1 MGIRINRNDDGNLL
15 SSLRANSKAI
25 QDATR
30 ELSSGLRLNQAADD
44 AAAMAIA
51 TRLEAENRGLQQA
64 QRNVQSGVSII
75 QTAEGGLNNIENDV
89 QRIRELAVQASNG
102 TLSTDDRQAIQ
113 SEINQLVSNI
123 DQTANNTEF
132 NGQALIEGSAAGA
145 DSLTVAGGANGTETI
160 DIDIADSR
168 AAALGLDTID
178 VTSQAGASAAI
189 AAADQA
195 IEQVLTTRAE
205 IGATQNRLQSQS
217 NRLATTQ
224 VNTEAVRS
232 RIRDADIAEAVTQR
246 TAAAIRN
253 QFAIALPAQQNQ
265 NRGSVLQLL
274 NE

>member
-1 MGIRINRNDDGNLL
+1 MGVRINRNDDGNLL
-15 SSLRANSKAI
+15 SSLRANSRAI

-51 TRLEAENRGLQQA
+51 TRLEAENRGSQQA
-64 QRNVQSGVSII
+64 QRNVQAGVSII
-75 QTAEGGLNNIENDV
+75 QTAEGGLNNIENYV

-168 AAALGLDTID
+168 ASALGLDTID

-195 IEQVLTTRAE
+195 IEQVSTARAE
-205 IGATQNRLQSQS
+205 IGATQSRLQSQS
-217 NRLATTQ
+217 NRPATTQ

-232 RIRDADIAEAVTQR
+232 RIRDADIAEAVTHR
-246 TAAAIRN
+246 TAAANRN
-253 QFAIALPAQQNQ
+253 QFAIALQAQQNQ

>member
-1 MGIRINRNDDGNLL
+1 MGIRINGNDDGGPL
-15 SSLRANSKAI
+15 SSLRNSSRAI
-25 QDATR
+25 EDSTR
-30 ELSSGLRLNQAADD
+30 QLSSGLRLNQAADD

-64 QRNVQSGVSII
+64 QRNVQAGVSII
-75 QTAEGGLNNIENDV
+75 QTAEGGLNSIENDV
-89 QRIRELAVQASNG
+89 QRIRELAVQADNG
-102 TLSTDDRQAIQ
+102 TLDTQDRQAIQ
-113 SEINQLVSNI
+113 SEIDQLVANI
-123 DQTANNTEF
+123 DQTATNTEF

-145 DSLTVAGGANGTETI
+145 DALRIAGGASGTETI

-178 VTSQAGASAAI
+178 VTTQAGAGAAI

-195 IEQVLTTRAE
+195 IEQVSTARSE

-224 VNTEAVRS
+224 VNTEAARS

-246 TAAAIRN
+246 TAAAIRS
-253 QFAIALPAQQNQ
+253 QFAIALQAQQNQ

>member
-15 SSLRANSKAI
+15 SSLRANSRAI
-25 QDATR
+25 EDATR
-30 ELSSGLRLNQAADD
+30 KLSSGLRLNQAADD

-123 DQTANNTEF
+123 DQTASNTEF

-195 IEQVLTTRAE
+195 IEQVSTTRAE

-253 QFAIALPAQQNQ
+253 QFAIALQAQQNQ

>member
-15 SSLRANSKAI
+15 SSLRANSRAVE
-25 QDATR
+25 DATR
-30 ELSSGLRLNQAADD
+30 KLSSGLRLNQAADD

-75 QTAEGGLNNIENDV
+75 QTAEGGLNSIENDV

-123 DQTANNTEF
+123 DQTASNTEF

-195 IEQVLTTRAE
+195 IEQVSTTRAE

-253 QFAIALPAQQNQ
+253 QFAIALQAQQNQ
-265 NRGSVLQLL
+265 NPGSVLQLL

>member
-1 MGIRINRNDDGNLL
+1 MGIRINGDDR
-15 SSLRANSKAI
+15 SSLASLRNNSRAI
-25 QDATR
+25 EDATR
-30 ELSSGLRLNQAADD
+30 QLSSGLRLNRAADD
-44 AAAMAIA
+44 AAALAIA

-64 QRNVQSGVSII
+64 QRNVQAGVSVI

-102 TLSTDDRQAIQ
+102 TLTTEDRQAIQ
-113 SEINQLVSNI
+113 SEVNQLVANI

-132 NGQALIEGSAAGA
+132 NGRALLEGSSAGA
-145 DSLTVAGGANGTETI
+145 NAPQVAGGADGTETI

-178 VTSQAGASAAI
+178 VTTGAGADAAI
-189 AAADQA
+189 VAADAA
-195 IEQVLTTRAE
+195 IETVSETRAE
-205 IGATQNRLQSQS
+205 IGSTQNRLQSQS

-224 VNTEAVRS
+224 ANTEAARS
-232 RIRDADIAEAVTQR
+232 RISDADIAEAVTQR

-253 QFAIALPAQQNQ
+253 QFSIALQAQQNQ

-274 NE
+274 ND

>member
-1 MGIRINRNDDGNLL
+1 MGIRITGNEDRGGLA
-15 SSLRANSKAI
+15 SLRNSAREI
-25 QDATR
+25 EDSTR
-30 ELSSGLRLNQAADD
+30 QLSSGLRLNRAADD

-75 QTAEGGLNNIENDV
+75 QTAEGGLNNIEQDV

-102 TLSTDDRQAIQ
+102 TLSDDDRRAIQ
-113 SEINQLVSNI
+113 SEIDQRIASI

-132 NGQALIEGSAAGA
+132 NGQALLEGSAEGA
-145 DSLTVAGGANGTETI
+145 AALRIAGGASGTETL

-168 AAALGLDTID
+168 AAAMGLDTID
-178 VTSQAGASAAI
+178 VTTQAGANAAI

-195 IEQVLTTRAE
+195 IEQVSETRAE
-205 IGATQNRLQSQS
+205 IGSVQNRLVSQN

-224 VNTEAVRS
+224 VNAEAARS
-232 RIRDADIAEAVTQR
+232 RIRDADIAEVVTQR
-246 TAAAIRN
+246 AAAAIRN
-253 QFAIALPAQQNQ
+253 QFATAVQVQQNQ
-265 NRGSVLQLL
+265 NRGSVLRLL